1 MSVDKREKFMRRK
14 TTLSLLIASSLFVVG
29 CQPSEE
35 GSSQGGGPAPATEVE
50 VLTVL
55 PTRQALTVELPGR
68 SRAFKEAEVRPQ
80 VTGIISERNFVEG
93 GLVEQGQSLYQIDD
107 SSFQADLLSAEAELI
122 RAQAA
127 AESTYATVKRYRT
140 LITKKSISQQD
151 LDEAEAAYK
160 EAKAQVLVAKAKI
173 NTAKINLDYTQVK
186 APISGVIGKSSV
198 TAGAL
203 VTANQAAKLATIQQL
218 DPINVDI
225 VQSSAQLLRLKASL
239 SQGHMQEDD
248 SAQVTLMLEDGSTHE
263 HKGTMKFT
271 EVNVNES
278 TGSVTLRAEFP
289 NPDGLLLP
297 GMFVRATVI
306 TGVDPDAILIPQNTV
321 SRDAT
326 GKATVMTVNGEN
338 KVEAKPVKTAEAI
351 NSQWR
356 IIDGLNAGDK
366 VITAGLQ
373 KVGPGSSVTI
383 QNGEQE

>member
-1 MSVDKREKFMRRK
+1 MRRR
-14 TTLSLLIASSLFVVG
+14 TTLSLLIASSLFMAG
-29 CQPSEE
+29 CQPSQE
-35 GSSQGGGPAPATEVE
+35 GTEQGGGAAPATEVN
-50 VLTVL
+50 VLMVE
-55 PTRQALTVELPGR
+55 PVRQALTVELPGR

-93 GLVEQGQSLYQIDD
+93 GVVEKGQSLYQIDD

-122 RAQAA
+122 RAQASE
-127 AESTYATVKRYRT
+127 ESTFATVKRYRA

-173 NTAKINLDYTQVK
+173 NTAKINLTYTRVK
-186 APISGVIGKSSV
+186 APISGVISKSNV

-203 VTANQAAKLATIQQL
+203 VTANQADKLTTIQQL

-225 VQSSAQLLRLKASL
+225 VQSSAQLLRLKAAL
-239 SQGHMQEDD
+239 SQGHMQEDQ
-248 SAQVTLMLEDGSTHE
+248 SAQVALTLEDGSTYE

-271 EVNVNES
+271 EVNVDES

-306 TGVDPDAILIPQNTV
+306 TGVDPSAILIPQNTV
-321 SRDAT
+321 TRDAT
-326 GKATVMTVNGEN
+326 GKASVMTVSADNT
-338 KVEAKPVKTAEAI
+338 VAITPVITAEVI
-351 NSQWR
+351 GNQWR
-356 IIDGLNAGDK
+356 IINGLKAGDQ

-373 KVGPGSSVTI
+373 KVRPGSPVTI
-383 QNGEQE
+383 QTGEQG